1 VWLWITAHVACA
13 GWDFFRKNRHAVRW
27 VIGNKRD
34 EDPGRNA
41 SDHPALRNSTAMPQQ
56 SLANAPSKLDLTIEK
71 SSKMKAARLAME
83 RKTNI
88 SRLFEAM
95 VMREVALRERVGGN

>member
-1 VWLWITAHVACA
+1 
-13 GWDFFRKNRHAVRW
+13 
-27 VIGNKRD
+27 
-34 EDPGRNA
+34 
-41 SDHPALRNSTAMPQQ
+41 MPQQ